1 MVRSFLF
8 KYKEIIMIKPLF
20 QLRSEFVH
28 QLSAEK
34 YLKYLSALFKVDEPV
49 LKQMEEEFEEW
60 KKTNSEDKEN

>member
-1 MVRSFLF
+1 
-8 KYKEIIMIKPLF
+8 MIKPLF